1 MRAFQLC
8 KLIRITGVEMPEVD
22 VFADVP
28 PAPEEGVD
36 VVPPEEEEARAKK
49 QARVQK
55 EKAALQKSLAAGD
68 FSTTRTRV
76 AFILNLYKDTRNS
89 DVTLAIKYW
98 EQFQPEL
105 YSVHGILPQNL
116 FKLER
121 FHLIVRARAKIQNE
135 YGLYLAEDAIRRH
148 RRRNEEAMEAD
159 VIADAASRG
168 VIQVFSDETGKTQR
182 YVTVAAI
189 WVLAGRAVYDV
200 TRAVLKWKETSAWVN
215 REIHFARLS
224 AKDEGVLQEL
234 LDIVVNHREFLSFK
248 VISYDQEGSRR
259 RVEDIVARLH
269 EFMLIRGLVH
279 EVGSARV
286 ALPLTVTVTLDEE
299 PSLDEIARSDLK
311 EAVERRYSE
320 LFERRASIES
330 VDSVRSHDSVLVQ
343 LADLVAGAVNRRLNH
358 LAERGAK
365 DNMADAI
372 VAAFGLVDRE
382 EDVGLDAFARLHV

>member
-1 MRAFQLC
+1 
-8 KLIRITGVEMPEVD
+8 MPEAD
-22 VFADVP
+22 VFAGVAP
-28 PAPEEGVD
+28 VPEEGVD
-36 VVPPEEEEARAKK
+36 AVTPEDEEVRAKK
-49 QARVQK
+49 QAKVQK

-182 YVTVAAI
+182 YVTVAAV

-200 TRAVLKWKETSAWVN
+200 TRAVLKWKEASAWAT
-215 REIHFARLS
+215 REIHFARLG
-224 AKDEGVLQEL
+224 AKDEGVLREL

-248 VISYDQEGSRR
+248 VISYNQEGSRR
-259 RVEDIVARLH
+259 RVEDIIARLH
-269 EFMLIRGLVH
+269 EFMLIRGLQH

-311 EAVERRYSE
+311 EAVERRYAE
-320 LFERRASIES
+320 LFERGASVES

-365 DNMADAI
+365 DDMADAI
-372 VAAFGLVDRE
+372 VAAFGLIDRE
-382 EDVGLDAFARLHV
+382 EDIGLDAFARLHV

>member
-1 MRAFQLC
+1 
-8 KLIRITGVEMPEVD
+8 MPE
-22 VFADVP
+22 ADILAGVP
-28 PAPEEGVD
+28 PEQEEGVD
-36 VVPPEEEEARAKK
+36 ADQPESEEALAKK
-49 QARVQK
+49 LARVEK
-55 EKAALQKSLAAGD
+55 EKAALLKSLAAGD

-135 YGLYLAEDAIRRH
+135 YGLYLADDAVRRH

-159 VIADAASRG
+159 VVADAASRG
-168 VIQVFSDETGKTQR
+168 VVQVFADETGKTQR
-182 YVTVAAI
+182 FVTVAAI

-200 TRAVLKWKETSAWVN
+200 TQAVRAWQKTSVWAN
-215 REIHFARLS
+215 REIHFAKLGARD
-224 AKDEGVLQEL
+224 ADVLQEL
-234 LDIVVNHREFLSFK
+234 LNVVVNHRAFLSFK
-248 VISYDQEGSRR
+248 VISYEREGSRR
-259 RVEDIVARLH
+259 SVEDIVARLH
-269 EFMLIRGLVH
+269 EFMLVRGLEH

-286 ALPLTVTVTLDEE
+286 ALPLSVTVTLDEE

-311 EAVERRYSE
+311 EAVERRYAE
-320 LFERRASIES
+320 EFDRRASVES
-330 VDSVRSHDSVLVQ
+330 VVSVRSHDSVLVQ

-365 DNMADAI
+365 DDMADAI
-372 VAAFGLVDRE
+372 IDALGLRARE
-382 EDVGLDAFARLHV
+382 EDIGLDAFARLHV

>member
-1 MRAFQLC
+1 
-8 KLIRITGVEMPEVD
+8 MPEAD
-22 VFADVP
+22 VFAGVAP
-28 PAPEEGVD
+28 VPEEGVD
-36 VVPPEEEEARAKK
+36 AVTPEDEEVRAKK
-49 QARVQK
+49 QAKVQK

-182 YVTVAAI
+182 YVTVAAV

-200 TRAVLKWKETSAWVN
+200 TRAVLKWKEASAWAT
-215 REIHFARLS
+215 REIHFARLG
-224 AKDEGVLQEL
+224 AKDEGVLREL

-248 VISYDQEGSRR
+248 VISYNQEGSRR
-259 RVEDIVARLH
+259 RVEDIIARLH
-269 EFMLIRGLVH
+269 EFMLIRGLQH

-286 ALPLTVTVTLDEE
+286 ALPLTVTVTL
-299 PSLDEIARSDLK
+299 EIARSDLK
-311 EAVERRYSE
+311 EAVERRYAE
-320 LFERRASIES
+320 LFERGASVES

-365 DNMADAI
+365 DDMADAI
-372 VAAFGLVDRE
+372 VAAFGLIDRE
-382 EDVGLDAFARLHV
+382 EDIGLDAFARLHV

>member
-1 MRAFQLC
+1 
-8 KLIRITGVEMPEVD
+8 MPEAD
-22 VFADVP
+22 VFADVAP
-28 PAPEEGVD
+28 VPEEGIDAVT
-36 VVPPEEEEARAKK
+36 PEDEEARAKK
-49 QARVQK
+49 QAKVQK

-89 DVTLAIKYW
+89 DVTLAIRYW

-135 YGLYLAEDAIRRH
+135 YGLYLAEEAIRHH

-182 YVTVAAI
+182 HVTVAAI

-200 TRAVLKWKETSAWVN
+200 TRAVLKWKETSAWAN
-215 REIHFARLS
+215 REIHFARLG
-224 AKDEGVLQEL
+224 AKDVDVLQEL
-234 LDIVVNHREFLSFK
+234 LGIVVNHREFLSFK

-269 EFMLIRGLVH
+269 EFMLIRGLEH

-286 ALPLTVTVTLDEE
+286 ALPLAVTVTLDEE

-311 EAVERRYSE
+311 EAVARRYSE
-320 LFERRASIES
+320 LFGRRASIES

-365 DNMADAI
+365 DDMADAI
-372 VAAFGLVDRE
+372 VEAFGLVDRE
-382 EDVGLDAFARLHV
+382 EDIGLDAFARLHV

>member
-1 MRAFQLC
+1 
-8 KLIRITGVEMPEVD
+8 MPEAD

-36 VVPPEEEEARAKK
+36 AVTPEDEEARAKK
-49 QARVQK
+49 QAKVQK
-55 EKAALQKSLAAGD
+55 EKTALQKSLAAGD

-200 TRAVLKWKETSAWVN
+200 TRAVLKWKESSAWVN
-215 REIHFARLS
+215 REIHFARLG
-224 AKDEGVLQEL
+224 AKDEGVLKEL

-269 EFMLIRGLVH
+269 EFMLIRGLQH
-279 EVGSARV
+279 ELGSARV

-358 LAERGAK
+358 LAERGVK

>member
-1 MRAFQLC
+1 
-8 KLIRITGVEMPEVD
+8 MPEAD
-22 VFADVP
+22 VFVDVP
-28 PAPEEGVD
+28 PAPGEGIDAVT
-36 VVPPEEEEARAKK
+36 PEDEEARAKK
-49 QARVQK
+49 QAKVQK

-105 YSVHGILPQNL
+105 YSTHGILPQNL

-135 YGLYLAEDAIRRH
+135 YGLYLAEDAVRRH

-182 YVTVAAI
+182 HVTVAAI

-200 TRAVLKWKETSAWVN
+200 TRAVLKWKETSAWAS
-215 REIHFARLS
+215 REIHFARLG
-224 AKDEGVLQEL
+224 AKDVDVLQEL
-234 LDIVVNHREFLSFK
+234 LGIVVNHREFLSFK

-269 EFMLIRGLVH
+269 EFMLIRGLEH

-286 ALPLTVTVTLDEE
+286 ALPLAVTVTLDEE

-311 EAVERRYSE
+311 EAVERRYNE
-320 LFERRASIES
+320 LFGRRASIES

-358 LAERGAK
+358 LAERGVK
-365 DNMADAI
+365 DDMADAI
-372 VAAFGLVDRE
+372 VEAFGLVDRE
-382 EDVGLDAFARLHV
+382 EDIGLDAFARLHV